1 MKTIYDHQLY
11 AELKKK
17 AAQPANLEVSE
28 STDGN
33 KFFVKSG
40 NLYRNTYTVEVE
52 YPERMNENVRT
63 FKCNCKAAQYRDG
76 LCKHARAVIEYIEGL
91 DEADEVVLALRQATV
106 KYIANQGGKE

>member
-1 MKTIYDHQLY
+1 METIYDHQLY

-33 KFFVKSG
+33 QFFVKSG
-40 NLYRNTYTVEVE
+40 NNTYTVEVE

-63 FKCNCKAAQYRDG
+63 FKCNCKAAQYRED

-106 KYIANQGGKE
+106 KYVANQGGKE

>member
-11 AELKKK
+11 
-17 AAQPANLEVSE
+17 LEVSE
-28 STDGN
+28 SKTDGN
-33 KFFVKSG
+33 QFFVKSG
-40 NLYRNTYTVEVE
+40 NNTYTVEVE

-63 FKCNCKAAQYRDG
+63 FKCNCKAAQYG

-106 KYIANQGGKE
+106 KYVANQGGKE

>member
-11 AELKKK
+11 
-17 AAQPANLEVSE
+17 LEVSE
-28 STDGN
+28 SKTDGN
-33 KFFVKSG
+33 QFFVKSG
-40 NLYRNTYTVEVE
+40 NNTYTVEVE

-106 KYIANQGGKE
+106 KYVANQGGKE

>member
-11 AELKKK
+11 
-17 AAQPANLEVSE
+17 LEVSE
-28 STDGN
+28 SKTDGN
-33 KFFVKSG
+33 QFFVKSG
-40 NLYRNTYTVEVE
+40 NNTYTVEVE

-106 KYIANQGGKE
+106 KYVANQGRSYWNK

>member
-1 MKTIYDHQLY
+1 MITIHDDKLF

-40 NLYRNTYTVEVE
+40 NKQIYTVGVE
-52 YPERMNENVRT
+52 YPEHLNENVRT
-63 FKCNCKAAQYRDG
+63 FKCSCKGDG
-76 LCKHARAVIEYIEGL
+76 LCKHAQAVIEYLEGL
-91 DEADEVVLALRQATV
+91 DEADEVVLALRQATE
-106 KYIANQGGKE
+106 KYVANRGSI

>member
-11 AELKKK
+11 
-17 AAQPANLEVSE
+17 EVSE
-28 STDGN
+28 SKTDG
-33 KFFVKSG
+33 KFFVKTEKG
-40 NLYRNTYTVEVE
+40 DIATVEVE

-91 DEADEVVLALRQATV
+91 DEADEVVRTMRMQTK
-106 KYIANQGGKE
+106 KYVANQGRSYWNK